1 MNHTTLRLIA
11 IYLAILGLIGGI
23 IGASLA
29 DDLDDWRNQSL
40 RNQERQETYD
50 YRLRETQRERAR
62 EWKRYERSLRTNEPV
77 YTPRYIPDPNPLRR
91 EW

>member
-1 MNHTTLRLIA
+1 MNYATQLI
-11 IYLAILGLIGGI
+11 IVFLLAVLVAAVLTKF
-23 IGASLA
+23 AMS

-50 YRLRETQRERAR
+50 YRLRETQRERAY
-62 EWKRYERSLRTNEPV
+62 EWERMERSEREP
-77 YTPRYIPDPNPLRR
+77 YTPRYIPNPNPPRR